1 MDKSS
6 SNLVVNQVTNQVS
19 NQVGNQVNI
28 AKKLTKKDLTGQQ
41 KDIINFCSVP
51 RSSQEIMDHIG
62 VPNQYVNRRR
72 HLLPLIE
79 AGFIEMTD
87 VESPNSPTQKYR
99 KVRK

>member
-6 SNLVVNQVTNQVS
+6 SNLVVNQVTNQVG
-19 NQVGNQVNI
+19 NQVGNQANV

-62 VPNQYVNRRR
+62 VSNQ
-72 HLLPLIE
+72 
-79 AGFIEMTD
+79 
-87 VESPNSPTQKYR
+87 
-99 KVRK
+99 

>member
-6 SNLVVNQVTNQVS
+6 SNLVANQVTNQVS
-19 NQVGNQVNI
+19 NQVGNLVNV
-28 AKKLTKKDLTGQQ
+28 ANRLTKRDLTSQQ

-62 VPNQYVNRRR
+62 VSNQYVNRRR